1 MNRLHRF
8 LTNPMVIVAVGI
20 TLGLLIIW
28 LSGGNYEQA
37 ARETP
42 ILYFQA

>member
-1 MNRLHRF
+1 MDRLHRF
-8 LTNPMVIVAVGI
+8 LTNPLVILAGGI
-20 TLGLLIIW
+20 TFGLLIIW

-37 ARETP
+37 ARKTP